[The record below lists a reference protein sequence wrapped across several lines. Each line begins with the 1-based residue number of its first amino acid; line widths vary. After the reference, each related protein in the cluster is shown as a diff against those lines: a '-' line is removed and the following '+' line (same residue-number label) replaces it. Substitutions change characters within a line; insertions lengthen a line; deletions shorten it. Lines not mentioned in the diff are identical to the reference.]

1 MFYSLQLKDLI
12 CQEQQFILMGEPSL
26 IAERTF
32 VHISSVKTYSS
43 VSVKHEKI
51 RSFPSL
57 EPKKQMIVRD
67 RGGGSTYKQTYV
79 HIASMCGDK
88 HMFVNENN
96 RNVAMIWYN
105 KKACNN

>member
-1 MFYSLQLKDLI
+1 
-12 CQEQQFILMGEPSL
+12 
-26 IAERTF
+26 
-32 VHISSVKTYSS
+32 
-43 VSVKHEKI
+43 
-51 RSFPSL
+51 
-57 EPKKQMIVRD
+57 MIVRD